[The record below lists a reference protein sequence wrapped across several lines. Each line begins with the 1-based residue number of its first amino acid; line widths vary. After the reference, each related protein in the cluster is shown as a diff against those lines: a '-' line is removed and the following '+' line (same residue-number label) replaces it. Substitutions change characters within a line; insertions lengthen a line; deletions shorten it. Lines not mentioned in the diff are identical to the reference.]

1 MGLIFGQPRKAG
13 KARRDRPSGP
23 VRGPVIAP
31 RTRMAQVV
39 VRDAEPIGTRM
50 MRTLAFAI
58 ATGSPM
64 SNGNGGNITNNI
76 GFGVVGRFTGRT
88 GNMQDWRVQA
98 QPMATPSKRN
108 VGMQGGAGAQAAYPS
123 TGSNALPSIM
133 NQLKTAGGR

>member
-1 MGLIFGQPRKAG
+1 MGLIFGQPGKAG
-13 KARRDRPSGP
+13 KARRNSPAGP

-31 RTRMAQVV
+31 RTRLAQVV

-50 MRTLAFAI
+50 MRALAYATLTA
-58 ATGSPM
+58 SPM
-64 SNGNGGNITNNI
+64 SNNNGNMTNNI

-88 GNMQDWRVQA
+88 APQQDWRVQA
-98 QPMATPSKRN
+98 QPTATPSKRN

-133 NQLKTAGGR
+133 SQLKTAGGR